1 MIWGK
6 KECIGL
12 IFGGESNEHEVSIS
26 SAKTV
31 FQAFNSGIN
40 KQRFAVKAFYISK
53 FGDWLDS
60 DLSEK
65 ILVGEIENNTTKI
78 QGILNQ
84 ERINFLDGIK
94 FQNVDVWFP
103 LLHGFNG
110 EDGSIHGLLKYT
122 KKPLVG
128 CGILGSA
135 LGMDK
140 IMMKTIFSN
149 LKLPQVNYLAFQNED
164 LNDIKVKNRI
174 ISEIVKN
181 LNFPV
186 FVKPSNSGSSL
197 GISKVKNESEI
208 LQALEKAQKIDPRI
222 LVEEGL
228 EVREI
233 ECGIIG
239 NSKLITSEIGEVKY
253 ESDWYDYDSKYY
265 SNNQITIPAEI
276 DSKITKFN
284 LLIDGSSLSSTDST
298 SIVICGVASKLSML
312 KCVLSNSTPSTDF
325 INSPS
330 LYVSLWI
337 AFNPKCG
344 PFSCLT
350 CDSWGNSAWSGIVN
364 SSTVLNNKP
373 LHFGVSNF

>member
-1 MIWGK
+1 MIGGK
-6 KECIGL
+6 KKCIGL
-12 IFGGESNEHEVSIS
+12 IFGGNSNEHEVSIS

-31 FQAFNSGIN
+31 FQAFNSQIN
-40 KQRFAVKAFYISK
+40 KQRFTVKAFYINK

-65 ILVGEIENNTTKI
+65 ILVGETKI
-78 QGILNQ
+78 NKTKKQGIFNQ
-84 ERINFLDGIK
+84 EKINFLDGIE

-110 EDGSIHGLLKYT
+110 EDGTIHGLLKFT
-122 KKPLVG
+122 KKPLIG

-140 IMMKTIFSN
+140 IFMRSIFSN
-149 LKLPQVNYLAFQNED
+149 LKLPQVNYLVFQNEN
-164 LNDIKVKNRI
+164 LNNEQVKNKLI
-174 ISEIVKN
+174 DEIVKK

-197 GISKVKNESEI
+197 GISKVINESEI
-208 LQALEKAQKIDPRI
+208 LQAVEKARGIDPRI

-239 NSKLITSEIGEVKY
+239 KSKLITSEIGEVKY

-265 SNNQITIPAEI
+265 SNNKIIIPAEI
-276 DSKITKFN
+276 DSKIAKEIKEIAIQSCRALNIFGFARVDFFLEKSSNKILLNEINTIPGFTKNSMFPM
-284 LLIDGSSLSSTDST
+284 LWKASGLKIEQLVAKLVDISLDS
-298 SIVICGVASKLSML
+298 
-312 KCVLSNSTPSTDF
+312 
-325 INSPS
+325 
-330 LYVSLWI
+330 
-337 AFNPKCG
+337 
-344 PFSCLT
+344 
-350 CDSWGNSAWSGIVN
+350 
-364 SSTVLNNKP
+364 
-373 LHFGVSNF
+373 

>member
-1 MIWGK
+1 MIGGK
-6 KECIGL
+6 KKCIGL
-12 IFGGESNEHEVSIS
+12 IFGGNSNEHEVSIS

-31 FQAFNSGIN
+31 FQAFNSQIN
-40 KQRFAVKAFYISK
+40 KQRFTVKAFYINK

-65 ILVGEIENNTTKI
+65 ILVGETKI
-78 QGILNQ
+78 NKTKKQGIFNQ
-84 ERINFLDGIK
+84 EKINFLDGIK

-110 EDGSIHGLLKYT
+110 EDGTIHGLLKFT
-122 KKPLVG
+122 KKPLIG

-140 IMMKTIFSN
+140 IFMRSIFSN
-149 LKLPQVNYLAFQNED
+149 LKLPQVNYLVFQNEN
-164 LNDIKVKNRI
+164 LNNEQVKNKLI
-174 ISEIVKN
+174 DEIVKK

-197 GISKVKNESEI
+197 GISKVINESEI
-208 LQALEKAQKIDPRI
+208 LQAVEKARGIDPRI

-239 NSKLITSEIGEVKY
+239 KSKLITSEIGEVKY

-265 SNNQITIPAEI
+265 SNNKIIIPAEI
-276 DSKITKFN
+276 DSKIAKEIKEIAIQSCRALNIFGFARVDFFLEKSSNKILLNEINTIPGFTKNSMFPM
-284 LLIDGSSLSSTDST
+284 LWKASGLKIEQLVAKLVDISLDS
-298 SIVICGVASKLSML
+298 
-312 KCVLSNSTPSTDF
+312 
-325 INSPS
+325 
-330 LYVSLWI
+330 
-337 AFNPKCG
+337 
-344 PFSCLT
+344 
-350 CDSWGNSAWSGIVN
+350 
-364 SSTVLNNKP
+364 
-373 LHFGVSNF
+373 